1 MNRRKLL
8 TTALALSAAFAVAPA
23 AQAQWK
29 PTRPIEL
36 VVHSGPG
43 GGNDVMGRA
52 LVAAIDEAKLS
63 PVRIQVSN
71 KVGGG
76 GATAASYLAEKKGD
90 PHVIAIFTS
99 VWITNPLVQQEAN
112 VSIREL
118 TPISLMVVE
127 PALFVVR
134 ADSPYKT
141 MSELIDAAKA
151 NPGKMKQ
158 SGGSPL
164 ARDALVRTVLQAKT
178 GARWAFISFP
188 SGGERISALL
198 GGHVDMMVIE
208 PQEAGELIRSGKIR
222 ALAQVTDARLPEF
235 KDVPTLKE
243 AGLDVPN
250 PPQPRGVIGPPGMAP
265 DVLAY
270 YVDLIQRANKSPGW
284 QKFLRDGILE
294 EKLLGPKETT
304 EFLTATETQMR
315 GILTES
321 GVKLVR

>member
-1 MNRRKLL
+1 M
-8 TTALALSAAFAVAPA
+8 T
-23 AQAQWK
+23 
-29 PTRPIEL
+29 EL
-36 VVHSGPG
+36 
-43 GGNDVMGRA
+43 M
-52 LVAAIDEAKLS
+52 
-63 PVRIQVSN
+63 
-71 KVGGG
+71 
-76 GATAASYLAEKKGD
+76 
-90 PHVIAIFTS
+90 
-99 VWITNPLVQQEAN
+99 
-112 VSIREL
+112 
-118 TPISLMVVE
+118 
-127 PALFVVR
+127 
-134 ADSPYKT
+134 
-141 MSELIDAAKA
+141 DAAKA

-178 GARWAFISFP
+178 GGRWAFISFP

-235 KDVPTLKE
+235 KDTPTLKE
-243 AGLDVPN
+243 AGFDVPN
-250 PPQPRGVIGPPGMAP
+250 PPQPRGILGPPGMAP

-270 YVDLIQRANKSPGW
+270 YVDLIARANKSPGW

-294 EKLLGPKETT
+294 EKVLGPKETA
-304 EFLTATETQMR
+304 EFLAKTETQLR

>member
-1 MNRRKLL
+1 MNRRILL
-8 TTALALSAAFAVAPA
+8 TTALVMGAALAAPVAYA
-23 AQAQWK
+23 EWK

-112 VSIREL
+112 VSMREL
-118 TPISLMVVE
+118 TPISLMVLE
-127 PALFVVR
+127 PALIVVR

-141 MSELIDAAKA
+141 MTELMDAAKA

-178 GARWAFISFP
+178 GGRWAFISFP

-222 ALAQVTDARLPEF
+222 ALAQVTDARLPDF
-235 KDVPTLKE
+235 KDIPTLKE
-243 AGLDVPN
+243 AGFDVPN
-250 PPQPRGVIGPPGMAP
+250 PPQPRGVVGPPGMAP

-294 EKLLGPKETT
+294 EKVLGPKETS
-304 EFLTATETQMR
+304 EFLTKTETEVR
-315 GILTES
+315 GILTDS

>member
-1 MNRRKLL
+1 MNRRILL
-8 TTALALSAAFAVAPA
+8 TTALAMGAALVAPA
-23 AQAQWK
+23 AHAQWK

-52 LVAAIDEAKLS
+52 LVSAIDEAKLS

-76 GATAASYLAEKKGD
+76 GATAASYLSEKKGD
-90 PHVIAIFTS
+90 PHVIGIFTS
-99 VWITNPLVQQEAN
+99 VWVTNPLVQQEAN
-112 VSIREL
+112 VSMRDL
-118 TPISLMVVE
+118 TPISLMVLE
-127 PALFVVR
+127 PALIVVR
-134 ADSPYKT
+134 ADSPYKA
-141 MSELIDAAKA
+141 MAELMDAAKA

-178 GARWAFISFP
+178 GGRWAFISFP

-222 ALAQVTDARLPEF
+222 ALAQVTDARLPDF
-235 KDVPTLKE
+235 KDIPTLKE
-243 AGLDVPN
+243 AGFDVPN
-250 PPQPRGVIGPPGMAP
+250 PPQPRGVVGPPGMAP

-270 YVDLIQRANKSPGW
+270 YVDLIARANKSAGW

-294 EKLLGPKETT
+294 ENLLGPKETA
-304 EFLTATETQMR
+304 EFLAKTETQMR

>member
-1 MNRRKLL
+1 MNKRNILK
-8 TTALALSAAFAVAPA
+8 ASLALTAIMVLPLV
-23 AQAQWK
+23 AQAEFK

-52 LVAAIDEAKLS
+52 LIAAIDDAKLS
-63 PVRIQVSN
+63 PVRIQISN

-76 GATAASYLAEKKGD
+76 GASAASYLADKKGD
-90 PHVIAIFTS
+90 PHVIGIFTS

-112 VSIREL
+112 ISIREL
-118 TPISLMVVE
+118 TPISLMLLE
-127 PALFVVR
+127 PALIAVR
-134 ADSPYKT
+134 ADSPFKT
-141 MSELIDAAKA
+141 LGDFIEAAKA

-198 GGHVDMMVIE
+198 GGHVDAMVIE
-208 PQEAGELIRSGKIR
+208 PAEAGELIRSGKIR
-222 ALAQVTDARLPEF
+222 AVAQVTDARLPDF
-235 KDVPTLKE
+235 KDIPTLKE
-243 AGLDVPN
+243 AGFDVPN
-250 PPQPRGVIGPPGMAP
+250 PPQPRGLIGPPGMAP
-265 DVLAY
+265 DVLKY
-270 YVDLIQRANKSPGW
+270 YEELMLKVAQSPGW
-284 QKFLRDGILE
+284 QKFVRDGLFE
-294 EKLLGPKETT
+294 EKVLGPRQPT
-304 EFLTATETQMR
+304 EVLTQTDVQMR
-315 GILTES
+315 GILQDS

>member
-8 TTALALSAAFAVAPA
+8 ATALAAGAALSAPQA
-23 AQAQWK
+23 ALAQWK

-76 GATAASYLAEKKGD
+76 GATAASYLSEKKGD

-99 VWITNPLVQQEAN
+99 VWLANPLVQKEAN
-112 VSIREL
+112 VTMRDL
-118 TPISLMVVE
+118 TPISLMVLE
-127 PALFVVR
+127 PALIVVR
-134 ADSPYKT
+134 VDSPYKS
-141 MSELIDAAKA
+141 MAALVDAIKA

-164 ARDALVRTVLQAKT
+164 ARDALVRTVLQANT
-178 GARWAFISFP
+178 GGRWAFISFP

-243 AGLDVPN
+243 AGFDVPS
-250 PPQPRGVIGPPGMAP
+250 PPQPRGVVGPPGMAP
-265 DVLAY
+265 EVLAY
-270 YVDLIQRANKSPGW
+270 YVDLIARANKSPGW

-294 EKLLGPKETT
+294 EKLLGPKETADFLAGT
-304 EFLTATETQMR
+304 EAQMR
-315 GILTES
+315 TILSDS

>member
-1 MNRRKLL
+1 MNRRILL
-8 TTALALSAAFAVAPA
+8 TTALAIGAALVAPIA
-23 AQAQWK
+23 HAEWK

-112 VSIREL
+112 VSMREL
-118 TPISLMVVE
+118 TPISLMVLE
-127 PALFVVR
+127 PALIVVR

-141 MSELIDAAKA
+141 MKELMDAAKA

-178 GARWAFISFP
+178 GGRWAFISFP

-222 ALAQVTDARLPEF
+222 ALAQVTDARLPDF
-235 KDVPTLKE
+235 KDIPTLKE
-243 AGLDVPN
+243 AGFDVPN
-250 PPQPRGVIGPPGMAP
+250 PPQPRGVVGPPGMAP

-294 EKLLGPKETT
+294 EKVLGPKETSD
-304 EFLTATETQMR
+304 FLAKTETEVR

>member
-1 MNRRKLL
+1 MNRRLLL
-8 TTALALSAAFAVAPA
+8 TTALAMGAALLAPA
-23 AQAQWK
+23 AQAEWK

-76 GATAASYLAEKKGD
+76 GATAASYLNEKKGD
-90 PHVIAIFTS
+90 PHVIGIFTS
-99 VWITNPLVQQEAN
+99 VWVTNPLVQQEAN
-112 VSIREL
+112 VSMREL
-118 TPISLMVVE
+118 TPISLMVLE

-134 ADSPYKT
+134 ADSPYKSMT
-141 MSELIDAAKA
+141 ELMDAAKA

-178 GARWAFISFP
+178 GGRWAFISFP

-222 ALAQVTDARLPEF
+222 ALAQVTDSRLPDF
-235 KDVPTLKE
+235 KDTPTLKE
-243 AGLDVPN
+243 AGFDVPN
-250 PPQPRGVIGPPGMAP
+250 PPQPRGIIGPPGMAP

-270 YVDLIQRANKSPGW
+270 YVDLIARASKSAGW

-294 EKLLGPKETT
+294 ENLLGPKETA
-304 EFLTATETQMR
+304 EFLAKTETQLR
-315 GILTES
+315 GILTDS

>member
-1 MNRRKLL
+1 MNRRILL
-8 TTALALSAAFAVAPA
+8 TTALAMGAALLAPMA
-23 AQAQWK
+23 HAEWK

-76 GATAASYLAEKKGD
+76 GATAAAYLAEKKGD

-99 VWITNPLVQQEAN
+99 VWVTNPLVQQEAN
-112 VSIREL
+112 VSMREL
-118 TPISLMVVE
+118 TPISLMVLE

-141 MSELIDAAKA
+141 MAELMEATKA

-178 GARWAFISFP
+178 GGRWAFISFP

-222 ALAQVTDARLPEF
+222 ALAQVTDARLPDF
-235 KDVPTLKE
+235 KDIPTLKE
-243 AGLDVPN
+243 AGFDVPN
-250 PPQPRGVIGPPGMAP
+250 PPQPRGVVGPPGMAP

-294 EKLLGPKETT
+294 EKVLGPKETAV
-304 EFLTATETQMR
+304 FLAKTETEVR
-315 GILTES
+315 GILTDS

>member
-1 MNRRKLL
+1 MNRRILL
-8 TTALALSAAFAVAPA
+8 TTALAMGAALMAPA
-23 AQAQWK
+23 AQAEWK

-76 GATAASYLAEKKGD
+76 GATAASYLNEKKGD
-90 PHVIAIFTS
+90 PHVIGIFTS
-99 VWITNPLVQQEAN
+99 VWLTNPLVQQEAN
-112 VSIREL
+112 VSMREL
-118 TPISLMVVE
+118 TPISLMVLE

-134 ADSPYKT
+134 ADSPYKSMT
-141 MSELIDAAKA
+141 ELMDAAKA

-178 GARWAFISFP
+178 GGRWAFISFP

-235 KDVPTLKE
+235 KDTPTLKE
-243 AGLDVPN
+243 AGFDVPN
-250 PPQPRGVIGPPGMAP
+250 PPQPRGILGPPGMAP

-270 YVDLIQRANKSPGW
+270 YVDLIARANKSPGW

-294 EKLLGPKETT
+294 EKLLGPKETA
-304 EFLTATETQMR
+304 EFLAKTETQLR
-315 GILTES
+315 GILTDS

>member
-1 MNRRKLL
+1 MNRRIFL
-8 TTALALSAAFAVAPA
+8 TTALAMGAALLAPA

-63 PVRIQVSN
+63 PVRIQVAN

-90 PHVIAIFTS
+90 PHVIGIFTS

-141 MSELIDAAKA
+141 MSELIDATKA

-178 GARWAFISFP
+178 GGRWAFISFP

-222 ALAQVTDARLPEF
+222 ALAQVTDSRLPEF
-235 KDVPTLKE
+235 KDTPTLKE
-243 AGLDVPN
+243 AGFDVPN
-250 PPQPRGVIGPPGMAP
+250 PPQPRGIIGPPGMAP

-294 EKLLGPKETT
+294 ENLRGPKETF
-304 EFLTATETQMR
+304 EFLSQTETQMR

>member
-1 MNRRKLL
+1 
-8 TTALALSAAFAVAPA
+8 
-23 AQAQWK
+23 
-29 PTRPIEL
+29 
-36 VVHSGPG
+36 
-43 GGNDVMGRA
+43 
-52 LVAAIDEAKLS
+52 
-63 PVRIQVSN
+63 VRIQVSN

-76 GATAASYLAEKKGD
+76 GATAASYLNEKKGD
-90 PHVIAIFTS
+90 PHVIGIFTS
-99 VWITNPLVQQEAN
+99 VWVTNPLVQQEAN
-112 VSIREL
+112 VSMREL
-118 TPISLMVVE
+118 TPISLMVLE

-134 ADSPYKT
+134 ADSPYKSMT
-141 MSELIDAAKA
+141 ELMDAAKA

-178 GARWAFISFP
+178 GGRWAFISFP

-222 ALAQVTDARLPEF
+222 ALAQVTDSRLPDF
-235 KDVPTLKE
+235 KDTPTLKE
-243 AGLDVPN
+243 AGFDVPN
-250 PPQPRGVIGPPGMAP
+250 PPQPRGIIGPPGMAP

-270 YVDLIQRANKSPGW
+270 YVDLIARASKSAGW

-294 EKLLGPKETT
+294 ENLLGPKETA
-304 EFLTATETQMR
+304 EFLAKTETQLR
-315 GILTES
+315 GILTDS

>member
-8 TTALALSAAFAVAPA
+8 TTALALSTAFAVAPA

>member
-1 MNRRKLL
+1 MNKRNMLK
-8 TTALALSAAFAVAPA
+8 AGLALSALMVLTHG
-23 AQAQWK
+23 AQAEFK

-52 LVAAIDEAKLS
+52 LIAAIDDAKLS
-63 PVRIQVSN
+63 PVRIQISN

-76 GATAASYLAEKKGD
+76 GATAASYLADKKGD
-90 PHVIAIFTS
+90 PHVIGIFTS

-112 VSIREL
+112 ISIREL
-118 TPISLMVVE
+118 TPISLMLTE
-127 PALFVVR
+127 PALIVVR

-141 MSELIDAAKA
+141 LGDFIEAAKA

-198 GGHVDMMVIE
+198 GGHVDAMVIE
-208 PQEAGELIRSGKIR
+208 PAEAGELIRSGKIR
-222 ALAQVTDARLPEF
+222 AVAQVTDARLPDF
-235 KDVPTLKE
+235 KDIPTLKE
-243 AGLDVPN
+243 AGFDVPN
-250 PPQPRGVIGPPGMAP
+250 PPQPRGLIGPPGMAP
-265 DVLAY
+265 DVLKFYEELMQKAA
-270 YVDLIQRANKSPGW
+270 QSPGW
-284 QKFLRDGILE
+284 QKFVRDGLFE
-294 EKLLGPKETT
+294 EKVLGPKQTT
-304 EFLTATETQMR
+304 EFLTQTEVQMR
-315 GILTES
+315 AILQDS

>member
-1 MNRRKLL
+1 MNRRILL
-8 TTALALSAAFAVAPA
+8 TTALAMGAALVAPIA
-23 AQAQWK
+23 HAEWK

-36 VVHSGPG
+36 VAHSGPG
-43 GGNDVMGRA
+43 SGNDVMARA
-52 LVAAIDEAKLS
+52 LVAAIEEAKLS
-63 PVRIQVSN
+63 PVRIQVVN

-76 GATAASYLAEKKGD
+76 GATAAAYVAEKKGD
-90 PHVIAIFTS
+90 PHVISIFTS
-99 VWITNPLVQQEAN
+99 VWVTNPLVQEEAK
-112 VSIREL
+112 VSMRDL
-118 TPISLMVVE
+118 TPISLMVLE

-141 MSELIDAAKA
+141 MAELMDAAKA

-178 GARWAFISFP
+178 GGRWAFISFP

-222 ALAQVTDARLPEF
+222 ALAQVTDARLPDF
-235 KDVPTLKE
+235 KDIPTLKE
-243 AGLDVPN
+243 AGFDVPT
-250 PPQPRGVIGPPGMAP
+250 PPQPRGVVGPPGMAP
-265 DVLAY
+265 EVLAY
-270 YVDLIQRANKSPGW
+270 YVDLLQRANKSPGW

-294 EKLLGPKETT
+294 EKLLGPKETS
-304 EFLTATETQMR
+304 EFLAKTETQLR

>member
-1 MNRRKLL
+1 MNRRLLL
-8 TTALALSAAFAVAPA
+8 TTALAMGAALLAPA
-23 AQAQWK
+23 AQAEWK

-76 GATAASYLAEKKGD
+76 GATAASYLNEKKGD
-90 PHVIAIFTS
+90 PHVIGIFTS
-99 VWITNPLVQQEAN
+99 VWLTNPLVQQEAN
-112 VSIREL
+112 VSMREL
-118 TPISLMVVE
+118 TPISLMVLE

-134 ADSPYKT
+134 ADSPYKSMT
-141 MSELIDAAKA
+141 ELMDAAKA

-178 GARWAFISFP
+178 GGRWAFISFP

-235 KDVPTLKE
+235 KDTPTLKE
-243 AGLDVPN
+243 AGFDVPN
-250 PPQPRGVIGPPGMAP
+250 PPQPRGILGPPGMAP

-270 YVDLIQRANKSPGW
+270 YVDLIARANKSPGW

-294 EKLLGPKETT
+294 EKLLGPKETA
-304 EFLTATETQMR
+304 EFLAKTETQLR
-315 GILTES
+315 GILTDS